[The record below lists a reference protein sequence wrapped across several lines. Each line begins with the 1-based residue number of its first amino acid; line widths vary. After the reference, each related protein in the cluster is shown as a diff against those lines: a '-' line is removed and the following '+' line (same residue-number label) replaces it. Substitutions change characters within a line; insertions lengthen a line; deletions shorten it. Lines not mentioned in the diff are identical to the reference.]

1 MFYLTPAGRNKKNPM
16 NKYKIEKLSNK
27 VNVFTIPVLGAK
39 TVTALLV
46 FKTGSRYEIKEYNGI
61 SHFLEH
67 MFFKGTKKRPDTTTI
82 SGDLD
87 SLGSEFNAF
96 TTKEFTGYWVKVA
109 ANKFKPALSIISDML
124 LNSLFDQKEIERERG
139 VIIEELNMY
148 EDNPLMHI
156 EDVFEACLYGDTPIG
171 WDTIGTK
178 ENIRNFK
185 REDFINYLTTQY
197 GANSL
202 NVIFAGNIKKAD
214 QKAAKKLLGAFKDN
228 KWQDKIK
235 VIEKQEKPQLRSL
248 LKKIDQV
255 QISLGVRTYASG
267 HPEEFRLKLLSIILG
282 GAMSSRLFIRLRERN
297 GLAYTVRT
305 LTEFY
310 SDAGYLTTQAGVP
323 IDKIEPAIKIILEEY
338 KRLTTELIGIKE
350 LKRVK
355 DLFIGRV
362 LLQMEG
368 TDDVANWYGRQAI
381 LRNKII
387 TPAEFLKEIKKI
399 SAVDLKKTAQKIFV
413 DNKLNLA
420 LIGNV
425 NEEKLRPILHF

>member
-1 MFYLTPAGRNKKNPM
+1 M
-16 NKYKIEKLSNK
+16 NKYKKEVLSNK
-27 VNVFTIPVLGAK
+27 VNVFTIPVPGAK
-39 TVTALLV
+39 TVTALLM
-46 FKTGSRYEIKEYNGI
+46 FKTGSKYETKENSGI

-82 SGDLD
+82 SSDLD

-109 ANKFKPALSIISDML
+109 SAKFKPALSIMSDML
-124 LNSLFDQKEIERERG
+124 LNSLFDQKEIDRERG

-156 EDVFEACLYGDTPIG
+156 EDIFEHCLYGDTPAG

-185 REDFINYLTTQY
+185 REDFIKYLTTQY

-202 NVIFAGNIKKAD
+202 NVIFAGNISRADKKATL
-214 QKAAKKLLGAFKDN
+214 KLLDAFKNN
-228 KWQDKIK
+228 KWKNK
-235 VIEKQEKPQLRSL
+235 VKVVEKQKKPQIKSVS
-248 LKKIDQV
+248 KKIDQV
-255 QISLGVRTYASG
+255 QLSLGVRTYAIG
-267 HPEEFRLKLLSIILG
+267 HPEEFKLKLLSVILG

-310 SDAGYLTTQAGVP
+310 TESGYLTTQAGVP
-323 IDKIEPAIKIILEEY
+323 INKVEPAIKIILEEY
-338 KRLTTELIGIKE
+338 KRLTVELIGAKE
-350 LKRVK
+350 LKRAK

-368 TDDVANWYGRQAI
+368 TDDIANWYGRQAV

-387 TPAEFLKEIKKI
+387 TPAEFLTALKKI
-399 SAVDLKKTAQKIFV
+399 TAQDLRKTAQKIFT
-413 DNKLNLA
+413 NEKLNLA

-425 NEEKLRPILHF
+425 KEEKLKSILHF

>member
-1 MFYLTPAGRNKKNPM
+1 M
-16 NKYKIEKLSNK
+16 NKYKKEVLSNK
-27 VNVFTIPVLGAK
+27 AKIYTIPVPGAK
-39 TVTALLV
+39 TVTMLLI
-46 FKTGSRYEIKEYNGI
+46 FKTGSKYETKDNNGI

-82 SGDLD
+82 SSDLD

-109 ANKFKPALSIISDML
+109 STKFKAALNILSDML
-124 LNSLFDQKEIERERG
+124 LNSVFDQKEIDRERG

-156 EDVFEACLYGDTPIG
+156 EDVFESCLYGDTPAG

-178 ENIRNFK
+178 ENIRLFK
-185 REDFINYLTTQY
+185 REDFIKYLMTQY
-197 GANSL
+197 GGDNL
-202 NVIFAGNIKKAD
+202 NVIFAGNIPKAD
-214 QKAAKKLLGAFKDN
+214 QQAAKKLLANFKAN
-228 KWQDKIK
+228 KWQNKIK
-235 VIEKQEKPQLRSL
+235 VVEKQSKPALQS
-248 LKKIDQV
+248 KYKDIDQLNL
-255 QISLGVRTYASG
+255 SLGVRTYPIG
-267 HPEEFRLKLLSIILG
+267 QPEEFKLKLLSIILG

-305 LTEFY
+305 LAEFY
-310 SDAGYLTTQAGVP
+310 SDSGYLTTQAGIP
-323 IDKIEPAIKIILEEY
+323 LDKAEMAIKIILEEY
-338 KRLTTELIGIKE
+338 KRLTTELISPKE
-350 LKRVK
+350 LKRAK

-381 LRNKII
+381 LRAKKII

-399 SAVDLKKTAQKIFV
+399 SAKDLQKTAQKIFV
-413 DNKLNLA
+413 NERLNLA
-420 LIGNV
+420 LIGKIKG
-425 NEEKLRPILHF
+425 ESLKSILHF

>member
-1 MFYLTPAGRNKKNPM
+1 M
-16 NKYKIEKLSNK
+16 NKYKKEILSNK
-27 VNVFTIPVLGAK
+27 VNVFTIPVTGAK
-39 TVTALLV
+39 TVTALLI
-46 FKTGSRYEIKEYNGI
+46 FKTGSKYETKENNGI

-82 SGDLD
+82 SSDLD

-109 ANKFKPALSIISDML
+109 SSKFKAALSIISDML
-124 LNSLFDQKEIERERG
+124 LNSLFDQKEIDRERG

-156 EDVFEACLYGDTPIG
+156 EDIFEHCLYGDTPAG

-185 REDFINYLTTQY
+185 REDFISYLNTQY
-197 GANSL
+197 GSNSL
-202 NVIFAGNIKKAD
+202 NVIFAGNISKADKKATL
-214 QKAAKKLLGAFKDN
+214 KLLDAFKSN
-228 KWQDKIK
+228 KWQNK
-235 VIEKQEKPQLRSL
+235 VKVVENQKKPQIKSVF
-248 LKKIDQV
+248 KKIDQV
-255 QISLGVRTYASG
+255 QLSLGVRTSAIGS
-267 HPEEFRLKLLSIILG
+267 PEEFKLKLLSVILG

-310 SDAGYLTTQAGVP
+310 TESGYLTTWAGVP
-323 IDKIEPAIKIILEEY
+323 IDKVEPAIKIILEEY
-338 KRLTTELIGIKE
+338 KRLTTELVPDKE
-350 LKRVK
+350 LKRAK

-368 TDDVANWYGRQAI
+368 TDDVATWYGRQAA
-381 LRNKII
+381 LGSKIV
-387 TPAEFLKEIKKI
+387 TPAEFLSAIKKI
-399 SAVDLKKTAQKIFV
+399 SAQDLRKTAQKIFV
-413 DNKLNLA
+413 NEKLNLA

-425 NEEKLRPILHF
+425 KEEKIKPILHF